1 MLASFWNRKTLIL
14 AMMQLK
20 VGCIVDLDPWGLRLD
35 YVSNFWLCK
44 LSSNIGEYV
53 DMVRAGIIDQLKV
66 IRTALMDAARSSL

>member
-1 MLASFWNRKTLIL
+1 MLASCWNRKTLTL

-53 DMVRAGIIDQLKV
+53 DMVKAGIIDPLKV

>member
-1 MLASFWNRKTLIL
+1 
-14 AMMQLK
+14 MMQLK
-20 VGCIVDLDPWGLRLD
+20 VGCIVGHLDPWGVRLN

-53 DMVRAGIIDQLKV
+53 DMVKAGIIDPLKV